1 MIELISSQLE
11 ALLYDINADSI
22 TGLFCWAILLIS
34 VIALYC
40 YKQDKAR
47 SFTHYTPNLLTS
59 LGMLGTFIGIV
70 IGLLHFDSADI
81 QGSIPL
87 LLDGLKTAFIT
98 SLFGM
103 ALAMVYKVV
112 SGLKFMQPKNDV
124 PSGPKEIGPEHI
136 HQLLSEQNDNLAKLH
151 QAVAGDDSDTL
162 TGQIRLLR
170 QHQDDNHKAL
180 VSEVERQSSAA
191 EALGAHAEA
200 QRERF
205 DTFAREL
212 SEQMHDFAEMMSKS
226 ATEQVIEAL
235 KQVIQDFNQ
244 KLTEQFGK
252 NFEELNDA
260 VKAMVEWQEN
270 YRQQLGEMRDQYAQ
284 GVTAI
289 SDTEKSVAHISTSAS
304 AIPETMAGLETLL
317 TVTQRQLADLEG
329 HLAAFAEMRDKAVEA
344 VPEINAQVEKTV
356 GDISQAALSAANQ
369 LVSGSENLKTELVEG
384 SAKINAEM
392 IEGASGLNDRYNRVH
407 ESLQGTSDYL
417 STQSEQIAQQ
427 FRDTHEA
434 VNAQVRDLVE
444 RLSSHSEQ
452 MSTHLTEGNER
463 IANQLDNQHR
473 QSAERFEILHST
485 LEKNAT
491 QLNEGAERLSET
503 HRKGVESAEQQVKT
517 LTDRL
522 GEHSMQLTRQLGEAG
537 EETQK
542 QLRDSQTQVREQL
555 TSLQTQHHEAL
566 EAAAK
571 QYQGQLSAA
580 QQQFNGVLQEIA
592 QSTATSLDQQVKA
605 LDSTMQDELTRALTM
620 MGNQLAQVTGRFTED
635 YLQLTSEMQ
644 KVVNQG
650 SRVGAQ

>member
-11 ALLYDINADSI
+11 ALLYGINADSI

-87 LLDGLKTAFIT
+87 LLDGLKTAFMT

-112 SGLKFMQPKNDV
+112 SGLKFMQPKNNV

-151 QAVAGDDSDTL
+151 QAIAGDDSDTL
-162 TGQIRLLR
+162 TGQIRLMR
-170 QHQDDNHKAL
+170 QHQDDNHKSL
-180 VSEVERQSSAA
+180 VREVERQSSAA
-191 EALGAHAEA
+191 EALGTHAEA

-289 SDTEKSVAHISTSAS
+289 SDTEKSVANISTSAS

-317 TVTQRQLADLEG
+317 TATQRQLADLEG

-356 GDISQAALSAANQ
+356 GDISQAALTAATN
-369 LVSGSENLKTELVEG
+369 LVSGGEELKKELVDG
-384 SAKINAEM
+384 TAKINAEM
-392 IEGASGLNDRYNRVH
+392 IEGASGLNERYNSVH
-407 ESLQGTSDYL
+407 QSLQGTSDHL
-417 STQSEQIAQQ
+417 ATQAEQIAGQ
-427 FRDTHEA
+427 FRDAHES

-444 RLSSHSEQ
+444 RLSGHSEQ
-452 MSTHLTEGNER
+452 MSTRLTEGNER
-463 IANQLDNQHR
+463 IASQLDDQHR
-473 QSAERFEILHST
+473 QSAERFETLLST

-517 LTDRL
+517 LIDQL
-522 GEHSMQLTRQLGEAG
+522 GQQSTQLTRQLGEAD
-537 EETQK
+537 EETQSH
-542 QLRDSQTQVREQL
+542 LRQSHIQASEQL
-555 TSLQTQHHEAL
+555 ESLQSQHRKAL
-566 EAAAK
+566 EEASQ
-571 QYQGQLSAA
+571 QYQNQLNAA
-580 QQQFNGVLQEIA
+580 Y
-592 QSTATSLDQQVKA
+592 QQVEA
-605 LDSTMQDELTRALTM
+605 TMQQAVQRTSDHVNAQMERLDESMQQELQRVM
-620 MGNQLAQVTGRFTED
+620 SEMGNALGTISGRFTND
-635 YLQLTSEMQ
+635 YQKLTAEMQ
-644 KVVNQG
+644 KIVQASQSG
-650 SRVGAQ
+650 GH